1 MFNTRLPLRRGNL
14 PNITLV
20 LFNGFSLTRSEKYLK
35 VDSHLKKE
43 NHTDEVLTALWRSLA
58 TYIII
63 DTASG
68 KLSTSTC
75 ASTFNN

>member
-43 NHTDEVLTALWRSLA
+43 NHTDEVLTASWRSLA
-58 TYIII
+58 I

-68 KLSTSTC
+68 KLSTST
-75 ASTFNN
+75 STFNN